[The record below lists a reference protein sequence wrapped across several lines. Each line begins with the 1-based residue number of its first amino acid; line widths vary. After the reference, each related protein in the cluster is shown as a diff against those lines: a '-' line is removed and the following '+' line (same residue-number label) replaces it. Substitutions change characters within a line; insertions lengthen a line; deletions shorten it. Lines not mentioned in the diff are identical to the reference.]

1 MSGVLLKVVIYVII
15 FSAIYFGIKRIIGD
29 WKAKFSEMD
38 EQKKARDQR
47 ERQRPDVIDLRRGKD
62 GVFRPRSDRD
72 DDAERK

>member
-62 GVFRPRSDRD
+62 GVFRPRGERD